1 VEGVLYISNYRLYL
15 HRTSSSVDI
24 ASISHSSSNNSV
36 RDINVP
42 LGLIESVECKD
53 IFYLN
58 LFCKDGRSFR

>member
-1 VEGVLYISNYRLYL
+1 MEGALYISNYRLYL
-15 HRTSSSVDI
+15 HRTPLPADI
-24 ASISHSSSNNSV
+24 TGISNPSNNSV